1 MQMKF
6 FPGFFLALALL
17 FFIEAPCYS
26 TEQDDLSPIVE
37 KGKALIAQGS
47 YPAGIAVL
55 ETVLAKDPNH
65 PEALS
70 ELLEAYDAYS
80 RQLIKGGRFDQAKTY
95 VDKMNDLMQKMDS
108 VPLPQFTTTELK
120 IQSRVKRE
128 EANTKSFLL
137 DPDSKEASTVVT
149 LNAGRERYNE
159 AVKHYQKNEFQL
171 AEQLL
176 LESLE
181 LDPTNPYA
189 YELLG
194 ELASLKQDLRR
205 AEEYYQ
211 KAFKLNPDS
220 RLREKLER
228 LSREQEIDKKYQQY
242 SDEHFIIRYQRDR
255 EFEGSTIREYLREAY
270 RTISQSFGFYPRNK
284 IPVLFYDRDEFE
296 TLYGK
301 LPHWL
306 AAMYDGKIRLPVY
319 TGDRTPADLKAF
331 IYHELAHAFVLSLS
345 EMKCPVWL
353 NEGMAQYFENQ
364 VRPIQM
370 RGLELAVQN
379 QSLIHMDELLFK
391 EFYKV
396 PSHDMVTLYY
406 LEVFSLT
413 AEMINR
419 FGMYKMKLLLAEL
432 GKGKPLFE
440 AFEKVFGRTFKDFS
454 GDWQRDLER
463 RYKT

>member
-1 MQMKF
+1 
-6 FPGFFLALALL
+6 
-17 FFIEAPCYS
+17 
-26 TEQDDLSPIVE
+26 
-37 KGKALIAQGS
+37 
-47 YPAGIAVL
+47 
-55 ETVLAKDPNH
+55 
-65 PEALS
+65 
-70 ELLEAYDAYS
+70 
-80 RQLIKGGRFDQAKTY
+80 
-95 VDKMNDLMQKMDS
+95 
-108 VPLPQFTTTELK
+108 
-120 IQSRVKRE
+120 
-128 EANTKSFLL
+128 
-137 DPDSKEASTVVT
+137 
-149 LNAGRERYNE
+149 
-159 AVKHYQKNEFQL
+159 
-171 AEQLL
+171 
-176 LESLE
+176 
-181 LDPTNPYA
+181 
-189 YELLG
+189 
-194 ELASLKQDLRR
+194 
-205 AEEYYQ
+205 
-211 KAFKLNPDS
+211 
-220 RLREKLER
+220 
-228 LSREQEIDKKYQQY
+228 
-242 SDEHFIIRYQRDR
+242 R